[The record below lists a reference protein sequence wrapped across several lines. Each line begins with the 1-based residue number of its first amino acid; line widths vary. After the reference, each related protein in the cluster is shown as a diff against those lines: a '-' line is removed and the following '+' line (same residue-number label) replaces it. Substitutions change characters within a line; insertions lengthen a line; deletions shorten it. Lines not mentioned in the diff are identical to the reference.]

1 MNNSPLT
8 SIDLFGLSEWSEFE
22 KEQTLQEMQ
31 DRETGYQAGKDYIK
45 GVYNKITTDYTNAS
59 QELLNG
65 ECYTNYSAGRLGE
78 HTIDG
83 ISFGLDAGF
92 FYSGAGLFY
101 KLGTFALKKGAQRM
115 SLKGMQKILAGKILE
130 TAAQRSKKAVAAELN
145 SLLIKATII
154 RPTTANT
161 FKATKHLFQKAILSK
176 KGVAESANALTE
188 FGLENGMKLPTNKV
202 LEIAEK
208 FLGIGYKEAIAGSG
222 RFVSADGKRAFRMG
236 VNDILGKHSG
246 GPHVN
251 FELLIRD
258 LKTGRM
264 AVENNCHIFL
274 ID

>member
-1 MNNSPLT
+1 M
-8 SIDLFGLSEWSEFE
+8 
-22 KEQTLQEMQ
+22 
-31 DRETGYQAGKDYIK
+31 
-45 GVYNKITTDYTNAS
+45 
-59 QELLNG
+59 NG

-92 FYSGAGLFY
+92 VYSEAGLFY
-101 KLGTFALKKGAQRM
+101 KLGTCIKKGAQRM

-188 FGLENGMKLPTNKV
+188 FGLENGIKLPTNKV

-208 FLGIGYKEAIAGSG
+208 I
-222 RFVSADGKRAFRMG
+222 FR
-236 VNDILGKHSG
+236 DWL
-246 GPHVN
+246 
-251 FELLIRD
+251 
-258 LKTGRM
+258 
-264 AVENNCHIFL
+264 
-274 ID
+274 